1 MLRIT
6 TIITAVVALFAGM
19 ACGNATPTT
28 DSKENTLPNN
38 ETNTQVTETNASAMR
53 RDIESICR
61 WRKAYLIVL
70 ADLFGTGSGMTDDEW
85 NKLTDYTHQQALVI
99 NNITQERWQE
109 LEEFYP
115 VLVSQYKDI
124 LREQQ
129 RMGNDPTDDD
139 WYNLYMNYVT
149 NMADTCI
156 ALGVTVKVKDIYDAA
171 GVPLRLP

>member
-1 MLRIT
+1 M
-6 TIITAVVALFAGM
+6 
-19 ACGNATPTT
+19 
-28 DSKENTLPNN
+28 
-38 ETNTQVTETNASAMR
+38 
-53 RDIESICR
+53 
-61 WRKAYLIVL
+61 
-70 ADLFGTGSGMTDDEW
+70 
-85 NKLTDYTHQQALVI
+85 I

-115 VLVSQYKDI
+115 MLVSQYKDI